1 MTVIAP
7 DSLKIPDDDIVR
19 IYRENKQGD
28 WAKQVNFL
36 ARLNGASEMDIVSIL
51 IRRSSDLGAAAR
63 PVRTGPSTFGF
74 VLPTPSPR
82 AFDQVVL
89 KRIDTARQ
97 KVEAAISELNSTLR
111 TLDTIEEGILENGR
125 QNAQQRR

>member
-1 MTVIAP
+1 MAIIAP
-7 DSLKIPDDDIVR
+7 NSLKIPDDDIVR

-36 ARLNGASEMDIVSIL
+36 ARLNGASEMDIVSVL

-89 KRIDTARQ
+89 KRIEVARQ
-97 KVEAAISELNSTLR
+97 KVEAAISDLQSTLR
-111 TLDTIEEGILENGR
+111 TLDTIAEGIVENGKQNVR
-125 QNAQQRR
+125 QR

>member
-89 KRIDTARQ
+89 KRIEAARQ